1 MPLFSCPGVPDR
13 PPGRHNNTENTMVH
27 IGREIQKQVLG
38 KGMTVVAFARS
49 IPTSRENV
57 YRIFRKNNIDI
68 KMLQRICTVLEH
80 DFFKDISDS
89 EAFGERLPDRLAVHN
104 D

>member
-1 MPLFSCPGVPDR
+1 
-13 PPGRHNNTENTMVH
+13 
-27 IGREIQKQVLG
+27 
-38 KGMTVVAFARS
+38 MTVVAFARS

-68 KMLQRICTVLEH
+68 KMLQRISIVLEH

-89 EAFGERLPDRLAVHN
+89 EAFGVS
-104 D
+104 

>member
-1 MPLFSCPGVPDR
+1 
-13 PPGRHNNTENTMVH
+13 MVH

-89 EAFGERLPDRLAVHN
+89 ERIECRQGPASY
-104 D
+104 